1 MTALLLFIKHH
12 LQWIWNI
19 IEALNG
25 ALFRLRYPRWK
36 DKAGATL
43 RASLD
48 SNKCAVEWSLVTE
61 EDLPALS
68 TWLLQQST
76 SAQQYFRPHGF
87 QLQDLQRLWKNPAF
101 LLIKVSRKESSSPII
116 GYHFLR
122 CFCIGRAFH
131 GLIVDPLFSGQGI
144 GAQMWKI
151 AYQIAQQQGITLFAT
166 ISENNL
172 PSLSSAQKSVVL
184 EVKKLLPQH
193 YRLYLITGLRP

>member
-12 LQWIWNI
+12 LQWVWNI

-25 ALFRLRYPRWK
+25 ALFRWRYPLWK
-36 DKAGATL
+36 KKATATL
-43 RASLD
+43 AQVTNNVS
-48 SNKCAVEWSLVTE
+48 SVHWSLVTE

-87 QLQDLQRLWKNPAF
+87 QLQDLQRLWNNPAF
-101 LLIKVSRKESSSPII
+101 LLIKVCSSAPDSRII

-131 GLIVDPLFSGQGI
+131 GLIVDPQSSGKGI

-166 ISENNL
+166 ISDNNL
-172 PSLSSAQKSVVL
+172 PSLRSAHKSVVL
-184 EVKKLLPQH
+184 EVKKQLPRH
-193 YRLYLITGLRP
+193 YRLYQITGLCP

>member
-12 LQWIWNI
+12 LQWVWKI

-25 ALFRLRYPRWK
+25 AFFRLRYPLWK
-36 DKAGATL
+36 KKATATL
-43 RASLD
+43 AQVTNNVS
-48 SNKCAVEWSLVTE
+48 SVHWSLVTE

-87 QLQDLQRLWKNPAF
+87 QLQYLQRLWKNPAF
-101 LLIKVSRKESSSPII
+101 LLIKVCSSAPDSRII

-131 GLIVDPLFSGQGI
+131 GLIVDPQSSGKGI
-144 GAQMWKI
+144 GAQMWRI

-166 ISENNL
+166 ISDNNL
-172 PSLSSAQKSVVL
+172 PSLRSAQKSVVL

-193 YRLYLITGLRP
+193 YRLYQITGLRP

>member
-12 LQWIWNI
+12 LQWVWNI

-25 ALFRLRYPRWK
+25 ALFRLRYPLWK
-36 DKAGATL
+36 KKATATL
-43 RASLD
+43 AQVTNNAS
-48 SNKCAVEWSLVTE
+48 SVHWSLVTE

-144 GAQMWKI
+144 GAQMWRI

-166 ISENNL
+166 ISDNNL
-172 PSLSSAQKSVVL
+172 PSLRSAQKSVVL
-184 EVKKLLPQH
+184 EVKKQLPQH
-193 YRLYLITGLRP
+193 YRLYQITDLCP